1 MHHCPGKE
9 NFLFLIKLTIYFF
22 YIYIVTNVRTY
33 VLHILFDNYKC
44 GRCFS
49 CVKYLYT
56 SFIILLFF
64 GIIVFHGHSL
74 HRYSAFFF
82 FSANVDV
89 THYSSHYFNWG
100 SACQRRRV
108 LAVRKYILAC

>member
-1 MHHCPGKE
+1 MSLWPGISSRKHVGIIDSE
-9 NFLFLIKLTIYFF
+9 PYN
-22 YIYIVTNVRTY
+22 

-74 HRYSAFFF
+74 HRYSCFFFF
-82 FSANVDV
+82 FSANIDV

-108 LAVRKYILAC
+108 LAVRKYISAC